1 LACHLLKAHQN
12 ALVLLKMLPGGE
24 NRSTPQQLSRR
35 VSSSSIVGNPRERL
49 RYIWEVSVSD
59 DFIPDPLASQQF
71 TEAIFNTPAP
81 AESEDCLYLNV
92 FAPSTPA
99 PKGGRAV
106 MFW

>member
-1 LACHLLKAHQN
+1 VYLD
-12 ALVLLKMLPGGE
+12 
-24 NRSTPQQLSRR
+24 
-35 VSSSSIVGNPRERL
+35 
-49 RYIWEVSVSD
+49 VSVSD
-59 DFIPDPLASQQF
+59 DFALDPLASQQF